1 MMTSSLT
8 PRPDVTVA
16 DLVELGF
23 TNDQI
28 EALQALKSCYPFIE
42 YVDTATQWKRLQFLK
57 WRVAQG
63 DLQRR

>member
-23 TNDQI
+23 TNDKI

>member
-8 PRPDVTVA
+8 PRPEVTVD

-23 TNDQI
+23 TEDQI
-28 EALQALKSCYPFIE
+28 ESLMALKACYPFVE
-42 YVDTATQWKRLQFLK
+42 YVDTSAQWRRLQFLK